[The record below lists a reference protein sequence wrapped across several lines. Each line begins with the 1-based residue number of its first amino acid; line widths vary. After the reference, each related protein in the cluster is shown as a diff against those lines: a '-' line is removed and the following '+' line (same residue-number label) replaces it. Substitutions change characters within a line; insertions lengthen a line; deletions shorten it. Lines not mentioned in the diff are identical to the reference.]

1 MKKFDVSPALE
12 EKIYD
17 SKFVESK
24 SQLIVTTYF
33 PLSDKEKQNITNSSN
48 KPETEVI
55 FKSIF
60 TDVVS
65 DEEWN
70 KTKEQIKKKFQD
82 ELVNID

>member
-24 SQLIVTTYF
+24 SKMTVTTYF
-33 PLSDKEKQNITNSSN
+33 PLSDKEKQDIINSST